1 VKNLFLTNY
10 QPKINYKDELEG
22 LQEFHEEKLWKI
34 IKGPNRQT
42 LLAPLVEIV

>member
-1 VKNLFLTNY
+1 MVNY
-10 QPKINYKDELEG
+10 LNNKILCIVYT